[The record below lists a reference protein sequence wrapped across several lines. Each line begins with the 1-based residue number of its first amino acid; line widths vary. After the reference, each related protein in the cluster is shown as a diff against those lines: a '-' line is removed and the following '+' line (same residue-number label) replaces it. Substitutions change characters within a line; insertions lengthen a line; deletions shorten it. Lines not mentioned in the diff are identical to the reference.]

1 MKIEIGESLIYSY
14 LKHLEGCRIVQTNWK
29 TSGNWTV
36 TEYEQQRSKDLF
48 YKVSNTPSFNG
59 IFKNSTFEQLM
70 KQAEI
75 DVLGINTAENTVYGI
90 DVAFHTA
97 GLNYGSKEETATRI
111 IKKIFR
117 TIFIMQSYFN
127 EYEKFNSYFITPKTN
142 PATQALIDELI
153 IEAKELIED
162 SNISIDFVSND
173 DFYENIVDPLIKN
186 INDENDT
193 MELFSRSVKLLQLD
207 NRKTI
212 ATESISKISK
222 TSKIK
227 RVSNTTKRQIA
238 NMAIGQFVQYCFKD
252 AFSKNC
258 ISENEILKLQNSE
271 YCKTTFDINFEV
283 LRYKTRSIEDHNG
296 RNRYYK
302 RELFCDNYYLCSQW
316 IQPQWDLF
324 LSWLYKIEYDYKK
337 ELNINDQQ

>member
-1 MKIEIGESLIYSY
+1 MKIEIGESLVYSY
-14 LKHLEGCRIVQTNWK
+14 LKHIEGCRIVQTNWK
-29 TSGNWTV
+29 TSGNWAV
-36 TEYEQQRSKDLF
+36 TEYEQDRAKELF
-48 YKVSNTPSFNG
+48 NKIANASSFNG
-59 IFKNSTFEQLM
+59 IFKNSSFEQLM

-127 EYEKFNSYFITPKTN
+127 EYEKFNSFFIAPKTN
-142 PATQALIDELI
+142 PATQVIIDELL

-162 SNISIDFVSND
+162 SNISIDFISND

-186 INDENDT
+186 INEENDT
-193 MELFSRSVKLLQLD
+193 MELFSRAVKLLQLD
-207 NRKTI
+207 NRKVLPEKSVPTI
-212 ATESISKISK
+212 TNTKNSKPRTTINSD
-222 TSKIK
+222 K
-227 RVSNTTKRQIA
+227 RTVK
-238 NMAIGQFVQYCFKD
+238 NMAIGQFVQHCFRD
-252 AFSKNC
+252 AYSKNL
-258 ISENEILKLQNSE
+258 ISENEILNLQNPE
-271 YCKTTFDINFEV
+271 YSKTNFNLNFEV
-283 LRYKTRSIEDHNG
+283 LRYKTRSTTDFNG

-316 IQPQWDLF
+316 ITAQWDLF
-324 LSWLYKIEYDYKK
+324 LSWLYKIGYDYKT
-337 ELNINDQQ
+337 EISL